1 MGANFFMPGNSGN
14 VVLDGFEC
22 VTFGVPS
29 LFRFLLF
36 FVASAGGGVAG
47 VCFSDFTVLS
57 PVTLGSVFGGD
68 AAPNVPVGEAGG
80 GGVFRFA
87 GGYVRPIFAASSS
100 RTVSP

>member
-14 VVLDGFEC
+14 LVLDGFEC
-22 VTFGVPS
+22 VTFGVPA
-29 LFRFLLF
+29 FFGFLTF
-36 FVASAGGGVAG
+36 FFASASGGVAG

-68 AAPNVPVGEAGG
+68 AAPSVFGGDAAG

-87 GGYVRPIFAASSS
+87 GGYVRPNFPASSS
-100 RTVSP
+100 SKLSP